1 MRPSIIRRSGV
12 LASLRSGCHTFFFS
26 SSIFPDAAAAA
37 DGQSCKPLSMAEYLV
52 RSWGLS
58 AAEASKVSKLS
69 RGKSTQ
75 KADVVLNFLR
85 SEGFEDSYIKKIVV
99 LSPDFIVY
107 DVKNNLGPKLRSFVD
122 MGFSKSDTIE
132 IIASNPFMLTL
143 NLKRS
148 ILPKLEIWESLFGS
162 RELLVKIVKKNRWCL
177 RYSLEKRIFPN
188 LKFLREEL
196 GISEDRVSQ
205 AARLHPGFIGQKPE
219 ALHALVDRADDL
231 GMPRQSP
238 MYLWALY
245 ILQTVSKENFKAK
258 RDLFM
263 SLGWSQTDFSEAL
276 RKSPSFLSLS
286 VDELRKKMH
295 FYVEEVGC
303 TPPLIAKN
311 PSLLGFSLKKRM
323 IPRFRVVEMLKSKRL
338 WTVKCKFTTLL
349 TFSDKKFVEKFVIP
363 YKEKVPEVVKILEG
377 QEEILLALHSG

>member
-1 MRPSIIRRSGV
+1 MRASIIRRSGV

-26 SSIFPDAAAAA
+26 SSIFPDTAAAA
-37 DGQSCKPLSMAEYLV
+37 DGQSSKPLSMAEYLV

-107 DVKNNLGPKLRSFVD
+107 DVKNNLAPKLRSFVD
-122 MGFSKSDTIE
+122 MGFSKSDIIE
-132 IIASNPFMLTL
+132 IIASNPSILTG

-196 GISEDRVSQ
+196 GISEDRVSR
-205 AARLHPGFIGQKPE
+205 AARHHPGFVGQKPE
-219 ALHALVDRADDL
+219 SLHVLVDRADEM
-231 GMPRQSP
+231 GIPRLSP
-238 MYLWALY
+238 LYLWALY
-245 ILQTVSKENFKAK
+245 ILQTVSKEKVEAK
-258 RDLFM
+258 R
-263 SLGWSQTDFSEAL
+263 T
-276 RKSPSFLSLS
+276 
-286 VDELRKKMH
+286 
-295 FYVEEVGC
+295 C
-303 TPPLIAKN
+303 
-311 PSLLGFSLKKRM
+311 
-323 IPRFRVVEMLKSKRL
+323 
-338 WTVKCKFTTLL
+338 
-349 TFSDKKFVEKFVIP
+349 
-363 YKEKVPEVVKILEG
+363 
-377 QEEILLALHSG
+377 